1 MRKIMR
7 AHNHIIQRSLVYGAP
22 YWETKDTS
30 QKNHQSVILSFVFIR
45 YRDSE
50 DNTVGK
56 NYSVFSLIRQQGHAG
71 SKTLHRQNAPV
82 LNWRCRLT
90 QVDMAIKRGWL
101 LLSICYC
108 VIGHVVTLTYFAQMR
123 SMTEWT
129 WSSITSDR
137 VMDWLT
143 RDWTK
148 ERLWCCVLPVTE
160 KWHVSACCSEGPP

>member
-1 MRKIMR
+1 MYNKTSFINETDYAEVSGTCWIMKDLPNYAEGHQLCTKLCAR
-7 AHNHIIQRSLVYGAP
+7 IIQRSLVYGAP

-56 NYSVFSLIRQQGHAG
+56 NYSVFSLICQQGHAG

-82 LNWRCRLT
+82 LNWRCQLT

-123 SMTEWT
+123 SMME
-129 WSSITSDR
+129 
-137 VMDWLT
+137 
-143 RDWTK
+143 
-148 ERLWCCVLPVTE
+148 
-160 KWHVSACCSEGPP
+160 